1 MCLFKMQSLA
11 CDKINTKARQKWL
24 SLENEKGPKEKRKA
38 ILSGPWSKLFFD
50 IKRVIFFPS
59 SVIKYK

>member
-24 SLENEKGPKEKRKA
+24 SLENDKGPKKKGKA
-38 ILSGPWSKLFFD
+38 ILSGPWSKFFFD
-50 IKRVIFFPS
+50 MRWVIFSLFS
-59 SVIKYK
+59 YQI